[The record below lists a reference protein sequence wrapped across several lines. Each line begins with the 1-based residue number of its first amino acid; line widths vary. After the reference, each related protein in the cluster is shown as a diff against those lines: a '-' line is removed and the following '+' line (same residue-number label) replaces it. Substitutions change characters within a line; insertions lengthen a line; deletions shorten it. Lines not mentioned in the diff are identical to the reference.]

1 MRYRIGSLRPG
12 TVVHTPTGFVQT
24 NAIDGGAT
32 LTKEQIAFFKAGGY
46 DLTAVRGEAPAPP
59 EEQPDPDAVAEAAR
73 IAADANRNMRDGLKP
88 LRKRS
93 HLDQR
98 RR

>member
-1 MRYRIGSLRPG
+1 MRYRIGSLWPG
-12 TVVHTPTGFVQT
+12 TVVHTPTGFVET

-59 EEQPDPDAVAEAAR
+59 TATSAVIVQKAASEGPMK
-73 IAADANRNMRDGLKP
+73 A
-88 LRKRS
+88 
-93 HLDQR
+93 
-98 RR
+98 